1 MSEGDWLMQGAPCPG
16 LSIMHSSNIVHA
28 PLKTFFL
35 MTVKSVLSSHASM
48 YVYPR
53 EGIIWG
59 VY

>member
-1 MSEGDWLMQGAPCPG
+1 MQGAPCPD
-16 LSIMHSSNIVHA
+16 LSIMHSSNVEHA